1 MKDNLLEKSTLP
13 GRIKAMTHLGLYHSA
28 TTAAA
33 LLYNYL
39 MCQLAHHI
47 NHSFVQDASKR

>member
-47 NHSFVQDASKR
+47 NHSFVPDASKR